1 MSETNY
7 QRLRETKALREQ
19 LKDDTDRKELYKSV
33 PSLIDNTIH
42 GIHLGPCY
50 KKYTLILIKGS
61 CFISF

>member
-1 MSETNY
+1 MTINKKLKMCQK

-19 LKDDTDRKELYKSV
+19 LKDDFYHKEQYKSV

-50 KKYTLILIKGS
+50 KKIHSYS
-61 CFISF
+61 Y

>member
-19 LKDDTDRKELYKSV
+19 LKDDTDHKEQHKSV

-42 GIHLGPCY
+42 GIHYGHV
-50 KKYTLILIKGS
+50 IKNTPLFLLKALVS
-61 CFISF
+61 

>member
-7 QRLRETKALREQ
+7 QRLIETKSLREQ
-19 LKDDTDRKELYKSV
+19 LKDDAYHKEQYKSV

-50 KKYTLILIKGS
+50 KKIHPYS
-61 CFISF
+61 Y